1 MEIREGIKYKTS
13 NETDGC
19 VFEIKDNKV
28 YVHFNNNPRSTG
40 SNTINEMI
48 NHFEKGTLKLTY
60 YPYKVG
66 DWVIPIKS
74 GWGPLYTDINT
85 PYKLEKAD
93 TNSFNREFAVK
104 VEGKLKDI
112 SVECLRPAFANE
124 IPISKEIDIEDY
136 SKYEV
141 GCWYKNLGPGQSY
154 IGKLTGPVTK
164 DNFPCKEYINFKG
177 MLSKKIL
184 YIGVSFRI
192 FKDATKISLEEVQQ
206 YLPNNHPDKIKNFD
220 INILTRNELKN
231 IKPTNMTDDFE
242 EQLARQ
248 EQALALANLKK
259 VPPIELKGTI
269 DNKADEEITLKWYT
283 DSLKHTH
290 YKDYEYYKKNSYTT
304 RLNVAPIY
312 DSSTLSSVSPERS
325 STLNQIKKRSRKV
338 NYVSTTLI
346 MK

>member
-13 NETDGC
+13 NEIDGC

-74 GWGPLYTDINT
+74 GLGLLYTDINT

-93 TNSFNREFAVK
+93 TNRFNREFAVK

-112 SVECLRPAFANE
+112 SVECLRPAFSNE

-259 VPPIELKGTI
+259 VPPIELAGPI
-269 DNKADEEITLKWYT
+269 DNKPYVSIHYDKVDKETTLKWYT
-283 DSLKHTH
+283 DSLKQID
-290 YKDYEYYKKNSYTT
+290 YKDYTDYIKNSYTT
-304 RLNVAPIY
+304 
-312 DSSTLSSVSPERS
+312 SSVSPERS